1 MKQTLEKLWDEY
13 LSAECAEMDT
23 HEERELTRK
32 GKNFGI

>member
-13 LSAECAEMDT
+13 LSAECAEMDM